1 MKKVDIKAMKSKFQ
15 ASETVKTIATI
26 IAVLLIPAA
35 MFAWNYF
42 ENQKG
47 TVEGKTSSQSTVATD
62 EAKTEVAKAEEA
74 KKEEVKVA
82 EENTVKAE
90 ESKTVSEML
99 GGEKPAPKAE
109 PEKAKLVVDEVKEL
123 PFTSGE
129 ED

>member
-47 TVEGKTSSQSTVATD
+47 TVEGKTSSQSTVAT
-62 EAKTEVAKAEEA
+62 EETKTEEA
-74 KKEEVKVA
+74 KKEEVKAA
-82 EENTVKAE
+82 EENTVKTE
-90 ESKTVSEML
+90 ENKTVSEML

-129 ED
+129 EE